1 MHNKLEGYNMEDMFI
16 VAPAH
21 DSLHIVDMS
30 YNLGCA
36 ACAWSRGVDDDKEW
50 ICWSCAFYNYLYS
63 L

>member
-50 ICWSCAFYNYLYS
+50 IC
-63 L
+63 